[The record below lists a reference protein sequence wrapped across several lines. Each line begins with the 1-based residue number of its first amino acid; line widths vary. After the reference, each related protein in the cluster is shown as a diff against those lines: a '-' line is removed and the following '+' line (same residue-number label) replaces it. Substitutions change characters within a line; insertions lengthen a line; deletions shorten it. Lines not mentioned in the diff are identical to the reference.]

1 MAGFVNFTC
10 WTPEIVTATIATEA
24 ASPSDA
30 VLLSTHTPLGVYRR
44 TERTPISETE
54 FMEEFLDGPAKE
66 GVRIAP
72 VLGESG
78 SGKSHLVRWVR
89 AKMAKKPGRHVI
101 YLEKAHTSLRDVIES
116 LLLGQ
121 TGPKFDEIRAQ
132 LAGLRDSVRQDQLER
147 KILDELAG
155 AVREAKVAPGDFLT
169 KALVGDRGLYTLLH
183 DLTFREHML
192 RPGSFIP
199 KRAEHALRGR
209 GVNDEDVPPTFTLED
224 LPLDIVNHANLG
236 HANELARQ
244 MYKRLTSDPAMQSA
258 ALVLLNDNLD
268 YAVMRAANLGVG
280 SVQQAFMAIREQFVG
295 EEIVL
300 LIEDFV
306 LIQGI
311 RRDILD
317 AIIEVGTVGGN
328 ERYATVRT
336 LMAVTPGYYD
346 SLPDTF
352 RTRAEASSA
361 VYEVD
366 VRLGDDKAVGA
377 KTVVDFVGRYLNAAR
392 LGVGRLE
399 QATEPLNACESCPV
413 MDECHAAFGV
423 SRNGFGLYPYNELAI
438 ARGVQL
444 TADPRNPSLLNPRR
458 VLSRMIRGVLIDE
471 AAAIRAGEFPSPGF
485 LREDRARDAAQT
497 FASKRLPDLP
507 LDLREALHERYEEPE
522 RSRYLATFQFW
533 GGASMSI
540 KPNVLSAFSI
550 PPVDI
555 TSPGAGP
562 ERRLD
567 PTPEPE
573 QGSVITPSLRQKLQR
588 IDDWSKNSPL
598 LQDEARAIRNIVR
611 NALLADL
618 DWSDPIMKDLSAE
631 TIRKAVPDGNQIQ
644 RVVSIEAA
652 GENLPKGVTPIVSFT
667 RTPGNARLFQSLL
680 LFKET
685 DGRTAPDALIRLRAI
700 ADAHRPEVIKRL
712 VVAAEYENEGLVAAA
727 TSLIFGAALC
737 GQLPANPRAKD
748 YVAAAVWS
756 GANFVRSDR
765 QRHEQWAQ
773 HEKAY
778 LDARRE
784 AVETLRGALGPSQGV
799 AGRVHAVD
807 DVRARK
813 IVQAAKEQLGKV
825 GEYEL
830 PTWCRTAEKSRQ
842 RLEDTIPIQVTEW
855 KSLLSDLREQVPGD
869 SFRATVDAVV
879 AATAVGQTEG
889 LVKANVAYVE
899 EANRRAKGL
908 DFGVV
913 ANVEAIVKRQ
923 QDADRVTR
931 ASLVGS
937 ADADDLVAIHRYL
950 LDTSTWL
957 DAGLRDAKARAS
969 TVVLDIDQEIEAALA
984 AWDRILNLKAGD
996 EHAD

>member
-1 MAGFVNFTC
+1 MAGFVNFAC
-10 WTPEIVTATIATEA
+10 WTPETVTATIATEA

-30 VLLSTHTPLGVYRR
+30 VLLATHTPLGIHRR
-44 TERTPISETE
+44 SERTAISETQ
-54 FMEEFLDGPAKE
+54 FLEEFLEGPAKE

-89 AKMAKKPGRHVI
+89 AKMPKKLGRHVI

-132 LAGLRDSVRQDQLER
+132 LAGLRESVRQDQLER

-183 DLTFREHML
+183 DPTFREYML
-192 RPGSFIP
+192 RPGSFVP

-209 GVNDEDVPPTFTLED
+209 GLDDEDVPPTFTLED
-224 LPLDIVNHANLG
+224 LPLDIVNHANLS

-244 MYKRLTSDPAMQSA
+244 MYKRLTSDPGMQAA
-258 ALVLLNDNLD
+258 ALVLLNENLD

-280 SVQQAFMAIREQFVG
+280 SIQQAFMAIREQFVG
-295 EEIVL
+295 DEIVL

-317 AIIEVGTVGGN
+317 AIIEVGTIGGV

-352 RTRAEASSA
+352 RTRAEASSPI
-361 VYEVD
+361 YEVD
-366 VRLGDDKAVGA
+366 VRLDDKAVGG
-377 KTVVDFVGRYLNAAR
+377 KMVVDFVGRYLNAAR
-392 LGVGRLE
+392 VGADRLDN
-399 QATEPLNACESCPV
+399 ATEQLNACEACPV

-423 SRNGFGLYPYNELAI
+423 SRDGFGLYPYNDLAI
-438 ARGVQL
+438 GRGVKL
-444 TADPRNPSLLNPRR
+444 TADPKNPTLLNPRR
-458 VLSRMIRGVLIDE
+458 VLSRMVRGVLINE
-471 AAAIRAGEFPSPGF
+471 AAAIKAGEFPSPEF

-497 FASKRLPDLP
+497 VAFKRLPDLP
-507 LDLREALHERYEEPE
+507 LEFREALHERYEEPE
-522 RSRYLATFQFW
+522 RSRYIAAFQFW
-533 GGASMSI
+533 GGATLRI
-540 KPNVLSAFSI
+540 KPGVLSAFSI
-550 PPVDI
+550 QPVDI
-555 TSPGAGP
+555 SSLGP
-562 ERRLD
+562 EPEPGPD
-567 PTPEPE
+567 PTPGPTP
-573 QGSVITPSLRQKLQR
+573 GPAIPPSLQQKLQR

-618 DWSDPIMKDLSAE
+618 DSIDPIMKDLSAE
-631 TIRKAVPDGNQIQ
+631 VIRKGVPDGNQIQ

-652 GENLPKGVTPIVSFT
+652 AGENLPQGVTPIVRFK

-685 DGRTAPDALIRLRAI
+685 DGRSAPDALIRLRAI
-700 ADAHRPEVIKRL
+700 ADAHRAEVARRL

-727 TSLIFGAALC
+727 ASLIVGAALC
-737 GQLPANPRAKD
+737 GQLPPNPRVKD

-756 GANFVRSDR
+756 GTGFVRPDS
-765 QRHEQWAQ
+765 QRHQQWSQ
-773 HEKAY
+773 YERAY
-778 LDARRE
+778 LGLRKE
-784 AVETLRGALGPSQGV
+784 AVDSLRGALGPSQG
-799 AGRVHAVD
+799 AGRVHALD
-807 DVRARK
+807 DVRVRK
-813 IVQAAKEQLGKV
+813 IVQAAREQFGKV
-825 GEYEL
+825 GEIEL
-830 PTWCRTAEKSRQ
+830 PAWCRPAEKSRQ
-842 RLEDTIPIQVTEW
+842 RLEDAIPIQVAEW
-855 KSLLSDLREQVPGD
+855 RRVLSDLREQVPGD

-879 AATAVGQTEG
+879 AATSVGHTQG
-889 LVKANVAYVE
+889 LVKANVAEVE
-899 EANRRAKGL
+899 EANKRAKGL
-908 DFGVV
+908 DFGAV
-913 ANVEAIVKRQ
+913 AKLEAVLKSYEN
-923 QDADRVTR
+923 ADRVTR
-931 ASLVGS
+931 AGLIGS
-937 ADADDLVAIHRYL
+937 ANADDVNAIHRYL
-950 LDTSTWL
+950 RDTSNWL
-957 DAGLRDAKARAS
+957 DAGLRDAKARVS
-969 TVVLDIDQEIEAALA
+969 TVALDIDEEIEAALA
-984 AWDRILNLKAGD
+984 AWRQILDPKAGD
-996 EHAD
+996 QDVD